1 MNPFGRYLL
10 NKLFW
15 YLLAFVA
22 AMALNFFLPRLIPG
36 NPVDAIVSQMAQ
48 GGGASGEAMQRVYDT
63 YIVEFG
69 LDKSPLEQF
78 IAYLGN
84 LLRGDLGTSLGNY
97 PTSVNSLIKAA
108 LPWTLALQLPTILLG
123 WILGNILG
131 ALAAYKGGW
140 VDRGA
145 FLGSLAFSS
154 IPYYG
159 LAILL
164 LYTFA
169 VALPWF
175 PTGGAYG
182 FASSPSWTWG
192 FIADAFRHYF
202 LPFMSLLLVVIGG
215 QAIGM
220 RSMAIYELGAD
231 YVGYERSLGLREPRI
246 VRGIFRNAMLPQ
258 ITGLALSIGALAG
271 GALITE
277 IVFSY
282 PGLGTV
288 LFDAIRQND
297 YPVIQG
303 VTMLITVAVLA
314 ANFLVDLTYGLID
327 PRIRTAQ
334 SGAGA

>member
-1 MNPFGRYLL
+1 MTPFQRYLL

-22 AMALNFFLPRLIPG
+22 AVALNFFLPRLIPG
-36 NPVDAIVSQMAQ
+36 NPVDAIVAQLAQ
-48 GGGASGEAMQRVYDT
+48 GGNASGEAMQRIYDT
-63 YIVEFG
+63 YVTEFG
-69 LDKSPLEQF
+69 LDKPPLAQF
-78 IAYLGN
+78 WSYLTN

-97 PTSVNSLIKAA
+97 PASVNSLIKAA

-123 WILGNILG
+123 WFLGNILG

-140 VDRGA
+140 TDRGA
-145 FLGSLAFSS
+145 FLGSLLFSS

-175 PTGGAYG
+175 PTGGAYS
-182 FASSPSWTWG
+182 FASSPSFTWG
-192 FIADAFRHYF
+192 FLTDAFRHYF
-202 LPFMSLLLVVIGG
+202 LPFISLLLIVIGG

-231 YVGYERSLGLREPRI
+231 YVGYERSLGLREGRI
-246 VRGIFRNAMLPQ
+246 VRGIFRNAVLPQ

-271 GALITE
+271 GALLTE

-297 YPVIQG
+297 YPVIQA
-303 VTMLITVAVLA
+303 VTMLITAAVLI
-314 ANFLVDLTYGLID
+314 ANFVVDLTYGLID

-334 SGAGA
+334 QGAGA

>member
-1 MNPFGRYLL
+1 MKPFQRYLL
-10 NKLFW
+10 NKALW
-15 YLLAFVA
+15 YLVAFVA
-22 AMALNFFLPRLIPG
+22 ATALNFFLPRLVPG
-36 NPVDAIVSQMAQ
+36 NPVDAIVSQMAR
-48 GGGASGEAMQRVYDT
+48 GGGVSGEALQRVYDT
-63 YIVEFG
+63 YITEFG
-69 LDKSPLEQF
+69 LDKSPPEQF
-78 IAYLGN
+78 LAYLGN

-97 PTSVNSLIKAA
+97 PLSVNSLIGSA

-123 WILGNILG
+123 WILGNVLG
-131 ALAAYKGGW
+131 VLAAYKGGW

-164 LYTFA
+164 LYVFA

-182 FASSPSWTWG
+182 FASSPAWNWG
-192 FIADAFRHYF
+192 FIVDAARHYV
-202 LPFMSLLLVVIGG
+202 LPFLSLLLVVIGG

-231 YVGYERSLGLREPRI
+231 YVGYERSLGLGETRI
-246 VRGIFRNAMLPQ
+246 VRGIFRNAVLPQ

-282 PGLGTV
+282 PGLGSV
-288 LFDAIRQND
+288 LFNAIRQND

-303 VTMLITVAVLA
+303 VTMLITVAVLV

-334 SGAGA
+334 GTGA

>member
-1 MNPFGRYLL
+1 MNPFQRYLL

-22 AMALNFFLPRLIPG
+22 AMALNFFLPRLVPG
-36 NPVDAIVSQMAQ
+36 NPVDGIVSQMAR
-48 GGGASGEAMQRVYDT
+48 GGGTSGEALQRVYDT
-63 YIVEFG
+63 YIKEFG
-69 LDKSPLEQF
+69 LDKSPVEQF
-78 IAYLGN
+78 VTYLGS
-84 LLRGDLGTSLGNY
+84 LFRGDLGTSLGNY
-97 PTSVNSLIKAA
+97 PTSVNKIIGAA

-131 ALAAYKGGW
+131 VLAAYKGGW

-164 LYTFA
+164 LYVFA

-192 FIADAFRHYF
+192 FISDAASHYV
-202 LPFMSLLLVVIGG
+202 LPFLSLLLIVIGG

-231 YVGYERSLGLREPRI
+231 YVGYERSLGMREPRI
-246 VRGIFRNAMLPQ
+246 VRGIFRNAVLPQ

-288 LFDAIRQND
+288 LFNAIRQND

-327 PRIRTAQ
+327 PRIRTA
-334 SGAGA
+334 GAGA

>member
-1 MNPFGRYLL
+1 MKPFQRYLL

-22 AMALNFFLPRLIPG
+22 ATALNFFLPRLIPG
-36 NPVDAIVSQMAQ
+36 NPVDAIVAQMAQ
-48 GGGASGEAMQRVYDT
+48 GGGVSGEALGRVYDT
-63 YIVEFG
+63 YITEFG

-78 IAYLGN
+78 AAYLGN
-84 LLRGDLGTSLGNY
+84 LLQGDLGTSLGNY
-97 PTSVNSLIKAA
+97 PASVNSLIRAA

-131 ALAAYKGGW
+131 ALAAYRGGW

-145 FLGSLAFSS
+145 FMGSLVFSS

-164 LYTFA
+164 LYVFA

-192 FIADAFRHYF
+192 FLADAFHHYF
-202 LPFMSLLLVVIGG
+202 LPFLSLLLVVIGG

-231 YVGYERSLGLREPRI
+231 YVAYERSLGLREGRI
-246 VRGIFRNAMLPQ
+246 VRGIFRNAVLPQ

-303 VTMLITVAVLA
+303 VTMMITVAVLA

-334 SGAGA
+334 GGAGA